1 MRQSAFLRYFS
12 ILFGLLLLL
21 NLFSCKTRKD
31 IPDEYSEYI
40 FENKTDFKS
49 YFVKIDSVNK
59 SYAEGR
65 FYSIDNDLTMQA
77 ECFKAKLF
85 KNKCFLIVEK
95 YRNKNYGIND
105 IISSLP
111 ISKVAYYK

>member
-77 ECFKAKLF
+77 DSRICGLQKTSNYCRFL
-85 KNKCFLIVEK
+85 NKRYLYVL
-95 YRNKNYGIND
+95 N
-105 IISSLP
+105 
-111 ISKVAYYK
+111 